1 MLDQIFKDLRNI
13 NKSNSKKTIITN
25 QNQVQNQNLNQ
36 NLYSKSINLKTEK
49 KPDPELEYLEQLN
62 NLSENKNA
70 DDILKKY
77 CTLYDDEDME
87 INSKFSSKKIAEK
100 KNNFGEFAIKPMN
113 FEYQQKKIRREENL
127 NTTGKDWFNMKA
139 PEITPELKEDLKA
152 LQLKNIIDPSRFY
165 KKSDSKKLPK
175 FFQVGRIMENII
187 EGKKYRLKK
196 HEVKNRIAEE
206 ILESDL
212 AKNYSLRKFE
222 ELQGKRRKLGARKAK
237 INKYKLK
244 NKKFSG
250 KKDFVQ
256 K

>member
-1 MLDQIFKDLRNI
+1 MLNQIFKELRDT
-13 NKSNSKKTIITN
+13 NKTN
-25 QNQVQNQNLNQ
+25 KNTNTNTNLN
-36 NLYSKSINLKTEK
+36 T

-62 NLSENKNA
+62 NLSENKKSEE
-70 DDILKKY
+70 ILKKY
-77 CTLYDDEDME
+77 CTLYNDEEMQIDT
-87 INSKFSSKKIAEK
+87 KFTFKTNKNIPEK
-100 KNNFGEFAIKPMN
+100 EFNNKNNFGEFAIKPMN
-113 FEYQQKKIRREENL
+113 YDYQQKKIRREENL

-152 LQLKNIIDPSRFY
+152 LQLRNIIDPSRFY

-175 FFQVGRIMENII
+175 FFQVGRIMENIT

-222 ELQGKRRKLGARKAK
+222 ELQGKRRKLGNRKAK
-237 INKYKLK
+237 INQYKLK

-250 KKDFVQ
+250 RKDFVQ